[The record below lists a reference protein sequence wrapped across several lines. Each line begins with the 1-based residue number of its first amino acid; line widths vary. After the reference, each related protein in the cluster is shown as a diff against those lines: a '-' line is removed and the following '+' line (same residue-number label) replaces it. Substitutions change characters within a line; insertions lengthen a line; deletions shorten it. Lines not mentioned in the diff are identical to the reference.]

1 VKTKAAVMWG
11 SSGNFEITEL
21 DLDPPKDN
29 EVLVRYEY
37 AGLCHSDEHLRHG
50 DLTINPPMV
59 GGHEG
64 SGVIE
69 AVGPGVRDLKPGDH
83 FISSWMPYCGKCR
96 FCMMGKSN
104 LCDNGAFL
112 MQGTMLD
119 GTQRLHARGKS
130 MGGVDLLG
138 TFSQWNVIPESAV
151 VKIDESL
158 PLDTMAILA
167 CGVPTGWG
175 SAVYAA
181 STKPGDV
188 TVVYGI
194 GGIGINAVQG
204 ARHAGAR
211 AVVAVDPL
219 VFKRETA
226 LKLGATHAFA
236 TAAEAH
242 EFVWDM
248 TRGQGADAAIVT
260 VGLVEPQVV
269 TDAFTI
275 IRKAGTVVVTALA
288 NPDTKLAIPSL
299 ELTLYEK
306 RVVGSLFGSGSP
318 HQEIRNLI
326 QLYQAGCLHLDEL
339 ITNRYPLDEV
349 NKGYDDLLA
358 GINIRGILDIEH

>member
-1 VKTKAAVMWG
+1 MKTNAAVMWA
-11 SSGNFEITEL
+11 SSGDFEITEL
-21 DLDPPKDN
+21 DLDPPREH
-29 EVLVRYEY
+29 EVLVRYEH

-50 DLTINPPMV
+50 DLTIEPPMV

-69 AVGPGVRDLKPGDH
+69 EVGPGVSNLKAGDH
-83 FISSWMPYCGKCR
+83 FITSWMPYCGHCR

-119 GTQRLHARGKS
+119 GTQRLHARGQG

-138 TFSQWNVIPESAV
+138 TFSQWNVIPESAI
-151 VKIDESL
+151 VKIDPEL

-181 STKPGDV
+181 RTQPGDV
-188 TVVYGI
+188 TVIYGI

-211 AVVAVDPL
+211 LIVAIDPL
-219 VFKRETA
+219 SFKRETA
-226 LKLGATHAFA
+226 LKLGATHAFED
-236 TAAEAH
+236 AAEAH
-242 EFVWDM
+242 EFVWNE

-260 VGLVEPQVV
+260 VGLVQPQVV
-269 TDAFTI
+269 TEAFAV

-288 NPDTKLAIPSL
+288 NPSTLLAIPSM

-306 RVVGSLFGSGSP
+306 RLVGSLFGSGSP
-318 HQEIRNLI
+318 HEDIRKMI
-326 QLYQAGCLHLDEL
+326 KLYQSGQLHLDEL
-339 ITNRYPLDEV
+339 ITSRYPLEGV
-349 NKGYDDLLA
+349 NQGYDDLL
-358 GINIRGILDIEH
+358 GGKNIRGILDISH